1 MNTIATQSYE
11 NGSDL
16 TVAALY
22 HFTNLNN
29 LQDKQSDLEIICKN
43 NSILGTLL
51 LATEGIN
58 GTIAGSTQGIQIV
71 VDHIKNWEEISDLE
85 LKYSFSSHQ
94 NFNRLK
100 IKIKDEIVTMGK
112 GDINVKEESGTYVD
126 PKDWNNLISQEDVI
140 VIDARNEYEVS
151 MGQFAGAID
160 PKTDTF
166 RQFPNW
172 ADQLNRDSDTPK
184 KVAMYCTGGIRC
196 EKASSYMKTL
206 GFDEVFHL
214 KGGILKYLEVIPE
227 EESLWSGECF
237 VFDDRVSL
245 VHGLEEGEYSL
256 CYGCQDPVSPK
267 DRNSD
272 LYEAG
277 VSCPS
282 CYNTLSEQ
290 KKNNLR
296 EREKQFRLA
305 QERGQFHLGDKSNS
319 KKRYERR
326 KKNNFQN

>member
-151 MGQFAGAID
+151 MGQFSGAID

-172 ADQLNRDSDTPK
+172 ADQLSRDSDTPK

-256 CYGCQDPVSPK
+256 CYGRK
-267 DRNSD
+267 D
-272 LYEAG
+272 
-277 VSCPS
+277 
-282 CYNTLSEQ
+282 
-290 KKNNLR
+290 
-296 EREKQFRLA
+296 QF
-305 QERGQFHLGDKSNS
+305 
-319 KKRYERR
+319 
-326 KKNNFQN
+326 

>member
-1 MNTIATQSYE
+1 MNTVATQSYE

-29 LQDKQSDLEIICKN
+29 LLDKQSDLEIICKN

-85 LKYSFSSHQ
+85 LKYSLSSHQ

-126 PKDWNNLISQEDVI
+126 PKDWNKLISQEDVI
-140 VIDARNEYEVS
+140 VIDTRNEYEVS

-172 ADQLNRDSDTPK
+172 ADQLNLDSDTPK

-196 EKASSYMKTL
+196 EKASSYMKRL

-267 DRNSD
+267 DRKSD

-326 KKNNFQN
+326 KKK

>member
-29 LQDKQSDLEIICKN
+29 LLDKQSDLEIICKN

-151 MGQFAGAID
+151 MGQFSGAID

-172 ADQLNRDSDTPK
+172 ADQLSRDSDTPK

-326 KKNNFQN
+326 KKK

>member
-1 MNTIATQSYE
+1 MNTISTQSYE

-71 VDHIKNWEEISDLE
+71 VEHIKNWEEISDLE

-112 GDINVKEESGTYVD
+112 GDINVQEESGTYVD

-326 KKNNFQN
+326 KKK

>member
-126 PKDWNNLISQEDVI
+126 PKDWNKLISQEDVI
-140 VIDARNEYEVS
+140 VIDTRNEYEVS
-151 MGQFAGAID
+151 MGQFEGAID

-172 ADQLNRDSDTPK
+172 ADQLNRNSDTPK

-326 KKNNFQN
+326 KKK

>member
-71 VDHIKNWEEISDLE
+71 VEHIKNWEEISDLE

-112 GDINVKEESGTYVD
+112 GDINVQEESGTYVD

-272 LYEAG
+272 LYEDG

-326 KKNNFQN
+326 KKK

>member
-29 LQDKQSDLEIICKN
+29 LQDKQRDLEIICKN

-151 MGQFAGAID
+151 MGQFSGAID

-172 ADQLNRDSDTPK
+172 ADQLSRDSDTPK

-326 KKNNFQN
+326 KKK

>member
-1 MNTIATQSYE
+1 MNTVATQSYE

-29 LQDKQSDLEIICKN
+29 LLDKQSDLEIICKN

-85 LKYSFSSHQ
+85 LKYSLSSHQ

-140 VIDARNEYEVS
+140 VIDTRNEYEVS

-172 ADQLNRDSDTPK
+172 ADQLNLDSDTPK

-196 EKASSYMKTL
+196 EKASSYMKRL

-227 EESLWSGECF
+227 DESLWSGECF

-267 DRNSD
+267 DRKSD

-282 CYNTLSEQ
+282 CYNTLSEE

-326 KKNNFQN
+326 NKK

>member
-71 VDHIKNWEEISDLE
+71 VEHIKNWEEISDLE

-112 GDINVKEESGTYVD
+112 GDINVQEESGTYVD

-326 KKNNFQN
+326 KKK

>member
-1 MNTIATQSYE
+1 MILLE

-29 LQDKQSDLEIICKN
+29 LLDKQSDLEIICKN

-151 MGQFAGAID
+151 MGQFSGAID

-172 ADQLNRDSDTPK
+172 ADQLSRDSDTPK

-326 KKNNFQN
+326 KKK

>member
-326 KKNNFQN
+326 KKK

>member
-151 MGQFAGAID
+151 MGQFSGAID

-172 ADQLNRDSDTPK
+172 ADQLSQDSDTPK

-326 KKNNFQN
+326 KKK

>member
-1 MNTIATQSYE
+1 MNTVATQSYK

-22 HFTNLNN
+22 QFTNLNN
-29 LQDKQSDLEIICKN
+29 LLDKQSDLEIICKN

-85 LKYSFSSHQ
+85 LKYSLSSHQ

-126 PKDWNNLISQEDVI
+126 PKDWNKLISQEDVI
-140 VIDARNEYEVS
+140 VIDTRNEYEVS

-172 ADQLNRDSDTPK
+172 ADQLNRNSDTPK

-196 EKASSYMKTL
+196 EKASSYMKRL

-267 DRNSD
+267 DRKSD

-326 KKNNFQN
+326 KKK

>member
-172 ADQLNRDSDTPK
+172 ADQLSRDSDTPK

-326 KKNNFQN
+326 KKK

>member
-29 LQDKQSDLEIICKN
+29 LLDKQSDLEIICKN

-85 LKYSFSSHQ
+85 LKYSLSSHQ

-151 MGQFAGAID
+151 MGQFSGAID

-172 ADQLNRDSDTPK
+172 ADQLSRDSDTPK

-326 KKNNFQN
+326 KKK

>member
-151 MGQFAGAID
+151 MGQFSGAID

-172 ADQLNRDSDTPK
+172 ADQLSRDSDTPK

-326 KKNNFQN
+326 KKK

>member
-151 MGQFAGAID
+151 MGQFSGAID

-172 ADQLNRDSDTPK
+172 ADQLSRDSDTPK

-267 DRNSD
+267 DRKSD

-326 KKNNFQN
+326 KKK